1 MLILTL
7 EKELPIKQGGTKF
20 ARSKDDCQMQLLKK
34 SVYHISDLTDLRKEQ
49 KKTFTPL
56 RERKRKRKGRLIL
69 ARKVTLYKFATSN
82 I

>member
-56 RERKRKRKGRLIL
+56 RERERKGRLIL